1 MSHDFRRCGA
11 WFRVAGALAL
21 LLAAAPASA
30 RVVRDLYTVVE
41 PVQGQDATERLGAF
55 RDALAQVFVRVSG
68 DAQAGADA
76 KLQAALQD
84 PARFVQEYRYEQAPA
99 TAPAVTPAGAA
110 VAGSAAG
117 AGAPAPAPSAAVAG
131 TSPAATAPGTA
142 PAPGALAS
150 PTSAASPRS
159 AAPAALGLWVRFDPD
174 AVRAALRQAGLPV
187 WGDARPTTLLWLAV
201 EDGVRR
207 SILAEDDQSPLEQA
221 LLAAAS
227 ARGVPVILPLMD
239 LEDER
244 NVSFGDLWGGF
255 SAPVRAASARYG
267 THAIL
272 VGRIRHFAGGPWSAR
287 WTLYSGTRT
296 SRWRTTADA
305 EAPLLAAGVDGL
317 ADRLAAQFALPAG
330 ASARGLVEIEITG
343 VRSLADYARARAYLR
358 GLSPVLHVQTVAV
371 APDRARFRLEVQ
383 GDAQGLE
390 QAIGLG
396 RTLTPAPAAGPV
408 TLGGGGPTPAGQ
420 TAPAG
425 TNPSGPAVAV
435 YRLVP

>member
-1 MSHDFRRCGA
+1 MRYDFRRRGA
-11 WFRVAGALAL
+11 WFRVAGVLAL

-41 PVQGQDATERLGAF
+41 PVQGQDAAERLGAF
-55 RDALAQVFVRVSG
+55 RDALAQVFARVSG

-99 TAPAVTPAGAA
+99 QASAMTPAGAA
-110 VAGSAAG
+110 IAGSA
-117 AGAPAPAPSAAVAG
+117 AGAPAPAPSAA
-131 TSPAATAPGTA
+131 PAAPHSATVPSAAGAPAAATGPGAAPTA
-142 PAPGALAS
+142 PAP
-150 PTSAASPRS
+150 
-159 AAPAALGLWVRFDPD
+159 LGLWVRFDPD
-174 AVRAALRQAGLPV
+174 AVRTALRQAGLPV

-227 ARGVPVILPLMD
+227 ARGIPVILPLMD

-244 NVSFGDLWGGF
+244 NISFGDLWGGF
-255 SAPVRAASARYG
+255 STPIRAASARYG

-272 VGRIRHFAGGPWSAR
+272 VGRIRHLTGGTWSAR

-296 SRWRTTADA
+296 ARWRTSADA

-330 ASARGLVEIEITG
+330 ETARGLVQIDVTG
-343 VRSLADYARARAYLR
+343 VHSLAGYARARAYLR

-371 APDRARFRLEVQ
+371 SADRARFRLEVQ
-383 GDAQGLE
+383 GDAAVLE

-396 RTLTPAPAAGPV
+396 RTLAPVTAAGPV
-408 TLGGGGPTPAGQ
+408 SPGGGPVPAGR
-420 TAPAG
+420 ASPAG
-425 TNPSGPAVAV
+425 ATPSGPAAAV